1 MAVRIDP
8 PRRGGITGS
17 RSEYL
22 LDYLQGLVRQI
33 TFEFDLYSERLETF
47 RKENASEKNE
57 IAALTKEIEAL
68 KEQISALNSKLEEEG

>member
-33 TFEFDLYSERLETF
+33 TFEFDLYSERLEEI
-47 RKENASEKNE
+47 RKENVSKKTEV
-57 IAALTKEIEAL
+57 AALRTEIEAL
-68 KEQISALNSKLEEEG
+68 KERLNAMNTETPEEG